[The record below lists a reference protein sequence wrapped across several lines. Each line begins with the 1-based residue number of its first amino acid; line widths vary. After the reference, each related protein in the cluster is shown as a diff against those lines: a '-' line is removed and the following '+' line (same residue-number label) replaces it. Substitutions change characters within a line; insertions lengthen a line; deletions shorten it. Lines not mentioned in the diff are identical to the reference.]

1 MRALA
6 LLTTLPLALLAACGA
21 DDAAPSVSD
30 DLRAD
35 LRLASSGSME
45 LASAVRGDSMVV
57 SAIER
62 TPARAASPAATPRRS
77 ATPRVRVPRP
87 VPEATPE
94 PAPDPAPAAATEE
107 PEVIAEAPAPSD
119 LPAATRPVP
128 VSFPSGGGEGAE
140 GARGGDGPGMG
151 EVVGTVIGVV
161 IRGGGVGD
169 DHCIPRTRRGRGRP
183 GPVLTG
189 IPGRTGGLPSPTFP
203 GRTRF

>member
-6 LLTTLPLALLAACGA
+6 LLTTLPLALLVACGA
-21 DDAAPSVSD
+21 DDAAPRVSD

-45 LASAVRGDSMVV
+45 LASAVGRDSMVV

-62 TPARAASPAATPRRS
+62 SPARVASPAATPRGS

-87 VPEATPE
+87 EPAPE
-94 PAPDPAPAAATEE
+94 PAPTPAPAAAPEE
-107 PEVIAEAPAPSD
+107 PEVIAEAPAPTD

-128 VSFPSGGGEGAE
+128 VSFPAGGGVGAE

-169 DHCIPRTRRGRGRP
+169 DHCIPRGRRGRGRP